1 MTERG
6 NGGGGTFDASTLSGL
21 TFEAAYTRLQAAV
34 ERLQEGNLPLDD
46 ALAAYEEGVA
56 LSRHCQTLLERAE
69 LRVQVLDRPSLD
81 DEDTTDDA
89 ESDDWDDPP
98 F

>member
-1 MTERG
+1 MTDSG
-6 NGGGGTFDASTLSGL
+6 TGGTFDASTLDGL

-34 ERLQEGNLPLDD
+34 ERLQEGNLPLDN
-46 ALAAYEEGVA
+46 ALGAYEEGIA

-69 LRVQVLDRPSLD
+69 LRVQVLDRPPLD
-81 DEDTTDDA
+81 DEDTTDDV

>member
-1 MTERG
+1 MTA
-6 NGGGGTFDASTLSGL
+6 NGTGHEAFDPAAIAAL
-21 TFEAAYTRLQAAV
+21 TFEEAYARLEAAV
-34 ERLQEGNLPLDD
+34 TRIQAGNLTLDH

-81 DEDTTDDA
+81 DEDTTDDD
-89 ESDDWDDPP
+89 ETDDWGDPP